1 MWVIK
6 QMLFTCPTTKPTFS
20 WSLFIN
26 STSMA
31 FSLTDREREK
41 GREREREKGGGKR
54 RQVSIGYITRANG
67 VWLAYHDRITLTD
80 GR

>member
-1 MWVIK
+1 MSA
-6 QMLFTCPTTKPTFS
+6 TKPTFS

-31 FSLTDREREK
+31 FSLTEKERKREREGKERKREGEREK
-41 GREREREKGGGKR
+41 GEGKR
-54 RQVSIGYITRANG
+54 KQVSIGYIARTNG